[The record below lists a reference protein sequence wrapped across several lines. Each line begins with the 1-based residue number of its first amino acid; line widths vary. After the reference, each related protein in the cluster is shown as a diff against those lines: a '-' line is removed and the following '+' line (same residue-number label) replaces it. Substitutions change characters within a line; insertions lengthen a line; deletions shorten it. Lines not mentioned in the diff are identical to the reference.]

1 MKTEILTILKEND
14 GFVSGQDLCS
24 RLKVS
29 RTAVWKVIGQLQEEG
44 YQIEGVRNKGYRLL
58 QTPDVMTAAEIGSR
72 LHTRLIGKKLVYYDE
87 TDSTNIQ
94 GAKLA
99 REGCPDGTVVVA
111 DSQTAGK
118 GRRGRN
124 WSSPHGSSI
133 YISFVLRPDIP
144 PACASSITLIA
155 GMAAAEAIKAE
166 TGILAGIKWPN
177 DVVINGKKVC
187 GILTEMNAEV
197 EAIHYIVSGIG
208 INVNQQE
215 FPEEIRETATSL
227 KLEGKKEVNRSS
239 LAAKLAESFERFYE
253 IFLQTGD
260 LSQLKDLYEGML
272 VNLGRQVKVLDPK
285 GDYQGICRGINIEG
299 ELLVECPGGD
309 LRQVR
314 SGEVSVRGVYGY
326 V

>member
-1 MKTEILTILKEND
+1 MESEILKT
-14 GFVSGQDLCS
+14 
-24 RLKVS
+24 
-29 RTAVWKVIGQLQEEG
+29 LQE
-44 YQIEGVRNKGYRLL
+44 KGYHVLY
-58 QTPDVMTAAEIGSR
+58 QE
-72 LHTRLIGKKLVYYDE
+72 K
-87 TDSTNIQ
+87 TDSTNVWA
-94 GAKLA
+94 GRLA
-99 REGCPDGTVVVA
+99 REGAPSRTLVCADMQTDGR
-111 DSQTAGK
+111 
-118 GRRGRN
+118 GRRGRR
-124 WSSPHGSSI
+124 WESPPGESLYMTLI
-133 YISFVLRPDIP
+133 LRPDFCP
-144 PACASSITLIA
+144 QQASMLTLVTGLSVAQALCAMTGL
-155 GMAAAEAIKAE
+155 EA
-166 TGILAGIKWPN
+166 LLKWPN
-177 DVVINGKKVC
+177 DVVVSGKKIC